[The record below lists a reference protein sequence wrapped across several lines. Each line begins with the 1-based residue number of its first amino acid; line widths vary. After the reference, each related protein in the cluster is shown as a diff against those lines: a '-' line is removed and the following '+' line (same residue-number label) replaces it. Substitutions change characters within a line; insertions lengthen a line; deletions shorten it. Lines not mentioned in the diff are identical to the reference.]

1 MSTKDN
7 FVKALKELTGLD
19 ENETKDSG
27 KAVAEAGSH
36 IEPVKVESVKVQPVK
51 VEVEAPVVNEPEFKQ
66 SFRAKAVTDGNAA
79 LEFGQF
85 TKGEQTS
92 IPKGM
97 RIIGNVESTDRLQI
111 LGKIEGNVVTT
122 GDVVVTGIISGD
134 VNANNISLQN
144 AGVKGDIKAT
154 ANVTIERDAKVVGSV
169 SAKNLRLD
177 GRIKGNVNVEE
188 TSEMASGALVIGDI
202 ETGYISTS
210 RGTKIK
216 GNIITKKTDSV
227 DDDFDIEV

>member
-19 ENETKDSG
+19 ETETNG
-27 KAVAEAGSH
+27 AAAPAEPEAY
-36 IEPVKVESVKVQPVK
+36 IEQVK
-51 VEVEAPVVNEPEFKQ
+51 VEVEAPAIKEPEFRQNLK
-66 SFRAKAVTDGNAA
+66 AKAVTEGNTA

-111 LGKIEGNVVTT
+111 LGKIEGDVNTT
-122 GDVVVTGIISGD
+122 GDVVVTGVIAGN
-134 VNANNISLQN
+134 VNANNVSLQN
-144 AGVKGDIKAT
+144 AGIKGDVTAT
-154 ANVTIERDAKVVGSV
+154 GNVSIEHDAKVVGAV
-169 SAKNLRLD
+169 KAINLRLD
-177 GRIKGNVNVEE
+177 GRIKGNVFVEE
-188 TSEMASGALVIGDI
+188 TSEMASGALVIGNI

-216 GNIITKKTDSV
+216 GNIITKKTDTV
-227 DDDFDIEV
+227 DEDDFDIEV